1 MKHLKY
7 AEASKCERCIRY
19 QNCVAAQLL
28 ASTPYIK
35 TINSYLLSAHEHL
48 YHAGDELSAL
58 YIIKSGAIKN
68 YVTHN
73 DGDEQILNFLIPG
86 DILGL
91 DGLDTQQYASSA
103 IALQTSAVCAIPLQ
117 QFRNILAELVPSW
130 LIKLATDNLS
140 KQGRNIAL
148 LNKKKAKA
156 RIAAFLMDM
165 ADNYKSLGCSDKNF
179 ELSMSRDDIGNYLGL
194 ASETVSRTLTQ
205 LQQEGSVK
213 MERRNVTIINA
224 PHLSEMAQHR

>member
-1 MKHLKY
+1 M
-7 AEASKCERCIRY
+7 
-19 QNCVAAQLL
+19 N
-28 ASTPYIK
+28 TYIMW
-35 TINSYLLSAHEHL
+35 
-48 YHAGDELSAL
+48 LSAL
-58 YIIKSGAIKN
+58 YIIKSGSIKS

-91 DGLDTQQYASSA
+91 DGLDTQQYGSSA
-103 IALQTSAVCAIPLQ
+103 IALQTSAVCAVPLQ
-117 QFRNILAELVPSW
+117 QFRSILAELVPGW

-140 KQGRNIAL
+140 KQGRNITL

-156 RIAAFLMDM
+156 RIAAFLIDM
-165 ADNYKSLGCSDKNF
+165 ADNYKSLGCSDKSF

-213 MERRNVTIINA
+213 MERKNVTIINA
-224 PHLSEMAQHR
+224 PYLSEMAQHR